1 MFLFKK
7 IVPLFFF
14 PVPLCLEL
22 LLVGLALLWFTRRQ
36 RAGKILVS
44 AGAGLLL
51 ILSYSFV
58 PDLLLRP
65 LEWEYPPVSDL
76 TAGHAGPNAAQAG
89 KYIVVLGG
97 GHTSDPNLPV
107 TSQIAT
113 ESLYRVLEGVRLYKA
128 GLGRKLILSGGG
140 GFDPVP
146 ESQSMSRIAL
156 IMGVNPQDIILEST
170 SLDTE
175 EEARL
180 IKPMVGRE
188 KFFLVTSAFHLP
200 RAMAMFQK
208 QGLAPEAAPVGH
220 LVLQAPQWS
229 PDDFFP
235 GSEGLHRLEVAL
247 REYLGLAWARLRG
260 VI

>member
-51 ILSYSFV
+51 ILSYAFV

-65 LEWEYPPVSDL
+65 LEQKYPPVADL
-76 TAGHAGPNAAQAG
+76 AAGQAGPNAAQAG

-97 GHTSDPNLPV
+97 GHTSDPKLPV
-107 TSQIAT
+107 TSQISA

-128 GLGRKLILSGGG
+128 GPGRKLILSGGG
-140 GFDPVP
+140 GSTRSLNLRPCPV
-146 ESQSMSRIAL
+146 
-156 IMGVNPQDIILEST
+156 
-170 SLDTE
+170 
-175 EEARL
+175 
-180 IKPMVGRE
+180 
-188 KFFLVTSAFHLP
+188 
-200 RAMAMFQK
+200 
-208 QGLAPEAAPVGH
+208 
-220 LVLQAPQWS
+220 
-229 PDDFFP
+229 
-235 GSEGLHRLEVAL
+235 
-247 REYLGLAWARLRG
+247 
-260 VI
+260 

>member
-22 LLVGLALLWFTRRQ
+22 LLGGLALLWFTRWQ

-51 ILSYSFV
+51 IFGYAFL
-58 PDLLLRP
+58 PDLMLRP
-65 LEWEYPPVSDL
+65 LERKYPPVADL
-76 TAGHAGPNAAQAG
+76 GAGQAGQAG

-107 TSQIAT
+107 TSQLNA

-128 GLGRKLILSGGG
+128 GPGRKLILSGGG
-140 GFDPVP
+140 GGDPVP
-146 ESQSMSRIAL
+146 ESQTMARIAL
-156 IMGVNPQDIILEST
+156 IMGVNPPDIIQEST

-175 EEARL
+175 EQARL
-180 IKPMVGRE
+180 ISAMVGRE
-188 KFFLVTSAFHLP
+188 KFFLVTSASHLP

-208 QGLAPEAAPVGH
+208 QGLLPMAAPVGH
-220 LVLQAPQWS
+220 LVRQAPHWS
-229 PDDFFP
+229 PTDCFP
-235 GSEGLHRLEVAL
+235 NSAGLQRLEVTL
-247 REYLGLAWARLRG
+247 HEYLGLAWARLRG

>member
-7 IVPLFFF
+7 IIPLFFF

-51 ILSYSFV
+51 ILGYAFV
-58 PDLLLRP
+58 PDLMLRP
-65 LEWEYPPVSDL
+65 LEQQYPPVADL
-76 TAGHAGPNAAQAG
+76 TAGQAGPKEVQAI

-97 GHTSDPNLPV
+97 GHTSDPKLPV
-107 TSQIAT
+107 TSQIGS
-113 ESLYRVLEGVRLYKA
+113 ESLCRVLEGVRLYQA
-128 GLGRKLILSGGG
+128 GPGRKLILSGGG
-140 GFDPVP
+140 VFDPVP
-146 ESQSMSRIAL
+146 ESQTMSRIAL
-156 IMGVNPQDIILEST
+156 IMGVNPADIIQESI
-170 SLDTE
+170 SQDTE

-188 KFFLVTSAFHLP
+188 NFFLVTSASHLP
-200 RAMAMFQK
+200 RAMAMFIK
-208 QGLAPEAAPVGH
+208 LGLAPEPAPVGH
-220 LVLQAPQWS
+220 LVRQAPHWS

-235 GSEGLHRLEVAL
+235 DSGGLHHTKIAL
-247 REYLGLAWARLRG
+247 YEYLGLAWARLRG

>member
-22 LLVGLALLWFTRRQ
+22 LLAGLALLWFTRRQ
-36 RAGKILVS
+36 RAGKVLVS

-58 PDLLLRP
+58 PDLMLRP
-65 LEWEYPPVSDL
+65 LEQKYPPVANQTD
-76 TAGHAGPNAAQAG
+76 GQAGPHAAQAG

-97 GHTSDPNLPV
+97 GHTSDPKLPV
-107 TSQIAT
+107 TSQIGDQT
-113 ESLYRVLEGVRLYKA
+113 LYRVLEGVRLYKA

-146 ESQSMSRIAL
+146 ESQTMSRIAL
-156 IMGVNPQDIILEST
+156 IMGVSPPDIILEST

-180 IKPMVGRE
+180 IKPMVGDE
-188 KFFLVTSAFHLP
+188 KFFLVTSASHLP
-200 RAMAMFQK
+200 RAMAMFIK
-208 QGLAPEAAPVGH
+208 LGMAPEAAPAGH
-220 LVLQAPQWS
+220 RVRQAPHWS
-229 PDDFFP
+229 PADFFP
-235 GSEGLHRLEVAL
+235 GSGSLQCWEIALH
-247 REYLGLAWARLRG
+247 EYLGLAWARLRG